1 MTVANV
7 VQATLAWLEET
18 EDSAGKINKP
28 PLVVARIVD
37 EIEVGEPQDAS
48 KLLRSFRTGGK

>member
-7 VQATLAWLEET
+7 VQATLARLEQT
-18 EDSAGKINKP
+18 EDSAGKKNKP
-28 PLVVARIVD
+28 PHVVAKIVA

-48 KLLRSFRTGGK
+48 KLLRSFCTGGK